1 MASVTP
7 AHQLPVL
14 YNDLQ
19 PAESLHDVL
28 HTLDHLSY
36 IVNEIFTRVDTRI
49 EQERLRI
56 TQIKHRVAVCGQK
69 VSQIKGSKQAITVF
83 STAKFPAPKS
93 LPAYP
98 TLFGEIDEVS
108 IHCTLVFFGYIVVLN
123 SVLWSCFLVE
133 TQSLSRR

>member
-19 PAESLHDVL
+19 ASENIHDVL
-28 HTLDHLSY
+28 HSLEHLSY

-49 EQERLRI
+49 EEERVRI
-56 TQIKHRVAVCGQK
+56 TQIKNRVNICSQK
-69 VSQIKGSKQAITVF
+69 VSQMKGSKQAITVF

-98 TLFGEIDEVS
+98 TLFGEIKEVS
-108 IHCTLVFFGYIVVLN
+108 VIALM
-123 SVLWSCFLVE
+123 
-133 TQSLSRR
+133 R